1 MRSRFFKG
9 RSGYAAPA
17 FVFSANPQFLQGF
30 LHRDP
35 VVVAHPQGA
44 RAQGRTHR
52 TLVLKGAET
61 LATSGI
67 EGYVALN
74 VGGKDNAAPRLA
86 EDRLAAQRL

>member
-1 MRSRFFKG
+1 MPLRPLYFQPNHNFYK
-9 RSGYAAPA
+9 A
-17 FVFSANPQFLQGF
+17 FCTAIRWSW
-30 LHRDP
+30 
-35 VVVAHPQGA
+35 
-44 RAQGRTHR
+44 RTHR
-52 TLVLKGAET
+52 ALVLKGAET